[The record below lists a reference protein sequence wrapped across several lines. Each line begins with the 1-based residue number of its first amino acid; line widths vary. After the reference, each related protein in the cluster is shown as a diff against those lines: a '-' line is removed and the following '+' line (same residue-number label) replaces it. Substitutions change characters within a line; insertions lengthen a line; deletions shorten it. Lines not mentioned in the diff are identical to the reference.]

1 MFDLP
6 FNLHCLS
13 DSLNNFSRSHCIGIC
28 ALLVPA
34 NLIATS
40 QTLLFTFLKRSPIQ
54 IFTIS
59 AGAIVYA
66 LLMILHVISW
76 YIIGVVMAPT
86 FILMFLGSTCL
97 VINLIAIWLKIN
109 HIEIDYS
116 KFLRQ
121 GNGIYSLLRLQV
133 LQNKV

>member
-1 MFDLP
+1 MFDLL
-6 FNLHCLS
+6 FDLHSLS
-13 DSLNNFSRSHCIGIC
+13 DSLNNFSRSHCIEIC

-59 AGAIVYA
+59 FSAIVYA

-86 FILMFLGSTCL
+86 FILMFLGITCL

-109 HIEIDYS
+109 HIEIDS
-116 KFLRQ
+116 DTITLKL
-121 GNGIYSLLRLQV
+121 SLLFHSF
-133 LQNKV
+133 

>member
-1 MFDLP
+1 MFNLLFDL
-6 FNLHCLS
+6 HSLS
-13 DSLNNFSRSHCIGIC
+13 DSLSNFSRSHCVAIC

-40 QTLLFTFLKRSPIQ
+40 QTLLFTFLKRSPAQ

-59 AGAIVYA
+59 FSAIVYA

-86 FILMFLGSTCL
+86 FILMFLGITCL
-97 VINLIAIWLKIN
+97 AINLIAIWLKIN
-109 HIEIDYS
+109 HIEIDFQKIIPKIIQRLVQ
-116 KFLRQ
+116 KF
-121 GNGIYSLLRLQV
+121 V
-133 LQNKV
+133 LTHPA

>member
-1 MFDLP
+1 MFDLL
-6 FNLHCLS
+6 FDLNSLS
-13 DSLNNFSRSHCIGIC
+13 DSLNNFSRSHCIEIC

-40 QTLLFTFLKRSPIQ
+40 QTLLFTFLKRSPLQ

-59 AGAIVYA
+59 FSAIVYA

-86 FILMFLGSTCL
+86 FILMFLGITCL
-97 VINLIAIWLKIN
+97 VINLIAVWLKIN
-109 HIEIDYS
+109 HIDINYLRFFQRLVK
-116 KFLRQ
+116 KF
-121 GNGIYSLLRLQV
+121 V
-133 LQNKV
+133 LTHPV